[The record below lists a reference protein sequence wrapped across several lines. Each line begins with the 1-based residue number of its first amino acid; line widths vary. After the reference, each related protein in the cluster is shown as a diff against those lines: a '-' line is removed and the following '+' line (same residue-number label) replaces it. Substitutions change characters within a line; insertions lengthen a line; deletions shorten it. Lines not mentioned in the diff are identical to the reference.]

1 MIAVIIV
8 CACIVTHTANVLLL
22 LAGHARGF
30 EVPSMATQW
39 AFLLAGIFVEVIT
52 HEAGHRTAGAA
63 MGWRCIR
70 FGFGPFEFFRER
82 QAWKRARVRMLW
94 GAFVRQVP
102 PNFHAYRRQKTI
114 TLVSGPLSS
123 LSIALLF
130 AVIALTSAH
139 PLVFNLFGRMGIV
152 SLLGVL
158 ELIPR
163 EKNGIGSDGYR
174 LREVIRGGKPI
185 DDMMREIMPEASNF
199 NAPRY
204 RDWPR
209 AVVERLAATDDWYNI
224 YLAYLHTLDAG
235 DLEAASGY
243 MRRLIALLPE
253 EKPSPHSACEAAY
266 WLATYGGDT
275 TAARKWLERAG
286 EQVEPEVRLRA
297 EAAVALADGLPTRA
311 ISLANEAL
319 ALMSTPPACGS
330 EACEMDQLHQVL
342 GNAAASI
349 AAVTS

>member
-1 MIAVIIV
+1 MIAVIVV
-8 CACIVTHTANVLLL
+8 CALVVAHTANVLLL

-30 EVPSMATQW
+30 DLPSMAAQW
-39 AFLLAGIFVEVIT
+39 AFLLAGIFVAVIA

-82 QAWKRARVRMLW
+82 QAWKRARVKMLW

-102 PNFHAYRRQKTI
+102 PSFHAFRRQKTM
-114 TLVSGPLSS
+114 TLLSGPLSS
-123 LSIALLF
+123 LFFAAVALM
-130 AVIALTSAH
+130 SAH
-139 PLVFNLFGRMGIV
+139 PLVFNLFGRMGLV

-163 EKNGIGSDGYR
+163 EKDGIGSDGYR
-174 LREVIRGGKPI
+174 LWQVIRGGKPI
-185 DDMMREIMPEASNF
+185 DDMMREIMAEASNS

-209 AVVERLAATDDWYNI
+209 AVVERLAATGDWYSI
-224 YLAYLHTLDAG
+224 YLAYLHTLDAS

-253 EKPSPHSACEAAY
+253 EQPNPHCACEAAY

-275 TAARKWLERAG
+275 EAARLWLRRAG
-286 EQVEPEVRLRA
+286 QNVEPEVRLRA
-297 EAAVALADGLPTRA
+297 EAAVALADGHTDHA
-311 ISLANEAL
+311 QALANRAL
-319 ALMSTPPACGS
+319 ALMRTPPACGS
-330 EACEMDQLHQVL
+330 DACEIDLLNQIVR
-342 GNAAASI
+342 GVAACA
-349 AAVTS
+349 